1 MSDLC
6 ENTQLEA
13 KLGSLGLALHPRTAG
28 HQTARGGGCWPGGE
42 GPGHGGGLVLA
53 ARSGEGILDFLSI
66 PELPREPPGV
76 PWEESAGTSCFTPKA
91 RKLEMVS
98 THC

>member
-1 MSDLC
+1 LSDLC

-28 HQTARGGGCWPGGE
+28 HQTAWGGGRWPGGE